1 MKKALCI
8 KYDDVFK
15 VPRAELHSENI
26 ISNPISI
33 LDKPVYLL
41 DRKDCETDLNYLQI
55 IPYITLVDVY
65 TSEIFVYKRGGDS
78 GEKRLIGEVS
88 IGLGGHIEESP
99 INNEPTVN
107 VIIEAIMRELNEEVG
122 LPINDSLR
130 KLLIKKFNESNFGC
144 FYCNEKDVDKVHLAL
159 SLIISIPR
167 QLLGESEKGII
178 TNGRWLS
185 VEELKIAIQEDEVK
199 LENWSKLVFNLIET
213 KLVHNTV
220 TLKRVKL

>member
-55 IPYITLVDVY
+55 IPYITLVDRY
-65 TSEIFVYKRGGDS
+65 TSEIFVYKRGADS
-78 GEKRLIGEVS
+78 GEKRLIGEMS

-99 INNEPTVN
+99 IANEPLVN
-107 VIIEAIMRELNEEVG
+107 VIIETIMRELNEEVG

-130 KLLIKKFNESNFGC
+130 RTLINKFNESNFGC
-144 FYCNEKDVDKVHLAL
+144 FYCNVEEVEKVHLAL
-159 SLIISIPR
+159 SMVMSVPR
-167 QLLGESEKGII
+167 HLLGDLEQGII
-178 TNGRWLS
+178 TNGRWMSTSQLG
-185 VEELKIAIQEDEVK
+185 IYINNGDIK
-199 LENWSKLVFNLIET
+199 LENWSNLVFNLIT
-213 KLVHNTV
+213 AKLNQ
-220 TLKRVKL
+220 